1 MSLVKEL
8 YREKYSSPEWNFGEI
23 LIRLYFK
30 KSVLSAILP
39 PEIRAQAV
47 PC

>member
-23 LIRLYFK
+23 LIRL
-30 KSVLSAILP
+30 
-39 PEIRAQAV
+39 
-47 PC
+47 